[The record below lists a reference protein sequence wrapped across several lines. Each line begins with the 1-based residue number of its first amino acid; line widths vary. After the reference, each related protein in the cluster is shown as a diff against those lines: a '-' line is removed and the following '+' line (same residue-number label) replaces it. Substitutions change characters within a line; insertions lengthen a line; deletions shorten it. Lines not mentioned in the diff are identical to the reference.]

1 MHRTQTWFQFN
12 DEVVTKIKRLDARSK
27 TKTEIIEIED
37 DDEK

>member
-1 MHRTQTWFQFN
+1 MHRTQSWFQFN
-12 DEVVTKIKRLDARSK
+12 DEVVTKIKRLDPKSK